1 MTTYVKEPSAQLDYL
16 TSWTPWLGAGETIT
30 DHEVSADAGITI
42 VTTSASDED
51 VTTWLDGGT
60 DGERYTVSVLV
71 TTSAGRTD
79 QREFTVAVRDDMATL
94 QELKARLGK
103 TLSVDDGEL
112 LDMLEAAEAEYT
124 ELIGPIG
131 ETTAR
136 FHGGQT
142 SIILPAGVTAVTAA
156 AYDDGTEIDLD
167 DLDLDTRT
175 GILHW
180 GYNTAGV
187 FTYGSRNVT
196 LTYTVALPANHREA
210 IIADVAGYFAATQ
223 RGGGSRGTAF
233 PSEAAVDAY
242 DAVGGPITLFPR
254 IRALAERMP
263 SIA

>member
-1 MTTYVKEPSAQLDYL
+1 MT
-16 TSWTPWLGAGETIT
+16 
-30 DHEVSADAGITI
+30 EVSP
-42 VTTSASDED
+42 DE
-51 VTTWLDGGT
+51 VKL
-60 DGERYTVSVLV
+60 
-71 TTSAGRTD
+71 
-79 QREFTVAVRDDMATL
+79 
-94 QELKARLGK
+94 RLGK
-103 TLSVDDGEL
+103 TTSDDDGEIE
-112 LDMLEAAEAEYT
+112 DMIAAAEAEYA

-136 FHGGQT
+136 FHGGQK

-156 AYDDGTEIDLD
+156 AYDDGTTIDLD

-180 GYNTAGV
+180 GYNTAGR

-223 RGGGSRGTAF
+223 RGNSSLAPRLPGEGY
-233 PSEAAVDAY
+233 AAVYEAPG
-242 DAVGGPITLFPR
+242 APMTLFPR
-254 IRALAERMP
+254 IRALAAKMP